1 MKLNDYRY
9 EYELLARFWTSIQ
22 AAVPILINL
31 PSALVGAGGAGL
43 MAAVGLAQSG
53 LETPCISKLQ
63 YICKEA
69 PQIVAELERYGMPF
83 SRTAECKI
91 YQQEWTGHAMLH
103 TLYGQALKIGW
114 RQIQYVV
121 QSATNA

>member
-53 LETPCISKLQ
+53 LETPCISKLVRHYALVIQ
-63 YICKEA
+63 LFIE
-69 PQIVAELERYGMPF
+69 IF
-83 SRTAECKI
+83 I
-91 YQQEWTGHAMLH
+91 YAASPLPSNIFYLT
-103 TLYGQALKIGW
+103 
-114 RQIQYVV
+114 
-121 QSATNA
+121 